1 MLVNILIPFTEKV
14 MLQYR
19 HISGEGKGPRPVLR
33 IQRGG
38 VETKTLFTWRGGPRS
53 SGVGF
58 FCFVSPTVLTF
69 MLLQK
74 SINTSKEISI
84 PLQNVLFRIH

>member
-14 MLQYR
+14 KLQYR

-38 VETKTLFTWRGGPRS
+38 DVECGERCGA
-53 SGVGF
+53 
-58 FCFVSPTVLTF
+58 VS
-69 MLLQK
+69 
-74 SINTSKEISI
+74 
-84 PLQNVLFRIH
+84 